1 MGACCAIN
9 EPSITRRQLEFES
22 KMGQRQ
28 ETGDRIL
35 QRPLKK
41 KAIKVLAA
49 ARGLFPWPNLSK
61 RGFVL
66 RRSD

>member
-1 MGACCAIN
+1 MEACCAIN
-9 EPSITRRQLEFES
+9 EPSITHRQLELES

-28 ETGDRIL
+28 ETGERIL

-41 KAIKVLAA
+41 RAIKVLAA
-49 ARGLFPWPNLSK
+49 ARGLFPWPNFSK

-66 RRSD
+66 RRFD